1 MNAINGAMTALFD
14 LALWPFELLGNMV
27 AMIVISGVFGIVALI
42 AFKYISWQKGIKSA
56 KDRIKGHM
64 IEIRIYQDDLV
75 VVGKSVTK
83 ILWRNFQYVGLN
95 FGPFIPLAIP
105 FVLVMAQ
112 FVVRYAYDPVPVT
125 QVTEGMLPGE
135 GTTVQVALKEKNR
148 AAAADLQVILPEGV
162 KAVSPLVRSPGS
174 GRAFIEVVATAPG
187 NHELVFEVP
196 DGKGGVTRE
205 TKILTAGDEP
215 ARQMQ
220 PYRTLASNWYLLLS
234 PESCSMLWPA
244 EPHFTSASPFA
255 SIAIAYPYRDLGW
268 VPDGEMGILLVLIG
282 ASMLFGFA
290 ALKPLGV
297 QI

>member
-14 LALWPFELLGNMV
+14 LALWPFELLGDTV

-42 AFKYISWQKGIKSA
+42 AFKYISWQKGIKAA

-75 VVGKSVTK
+75 VVGQSVAK

-112 FVVRYAYDPVPVT
+112 FVVRYAYDPVPLT
-125 QVTEGMLPGE
+125 AVTEGMLPGE
-135 GTTVQVALKEKNR
+135 GTTIRVALKEQQR
-148 AAAADLQVILPEGV
+148 AAVADLQLVLPDGIA
-162 KAVSPLVRSPGS
+162 AVSPLVRSPGS

-187 NHELVFEVP
+187 RHEIAFELP
-196 DGKGGVTRE
+196 DGRGGVIRE
-205 TKILTAGDEP
+205 TKLLVAGDEP

-244 EPHFTSASPFA
+244 EPHFTSSSPFE

-268 VPDGEMGILLVLIG
+268 IPDGEMGILLVLVG

>member
-1 MNAINGAMTALFD
+1 MNAINGAMTSLFD
-14 LALWPFELLGNMV
+14 LALWPFELIGSRT
-27 AMIVISGVFGIVALI
+27 AMILVSGVFGVLALL
-42 AFKYISWQKGIKSA
+42 AFKYISWQKGIKAS

-75 VVGKSVTK
+75 VVGQSVAK

-125 QVTEGMLPGE
+125 TSTEGMLPGQ
-135 GTTVQVALKEKNR
+135 GVTIQVALKDAHR
-148 AAAADLQVILPEGV
+148 AAAGDLRVLLPDGV
-162 KAVSPLVRSPGS
+162 EAVSPLVRSPGS
-174 GRAFIEVVATAPG
+174 GRAFLEVVATKAG
-187 NHELVFEVP
+187 EHEIVIELP
-196 DGKGGVTRE
+196 DGEGGVTRE
-205 TKILTAGDEP
+205 TKLLAAGDVP
-215 ARQMQ
+215 ARSLQ
-220 PYRTLASNWYLLLS
+220 PYRVEASNWYLLLS
-234 PESCSMLWPA
+234 PEKCSMLWPA
-244 EPHFTSASPFA
+244 EPHFTSSSPFE
-255 SIAIAYPYRDLGW
+255 SIAVAYPYRDLGW
-268 VPDGEMGILLVLIG
+268 IPDGEMGILLVFVG

>member
-1 MNAINGAMTALFD
+1 
-14 LALWPFELLGNMV
+14 
-27 AMIVISGVFGIVALI
+27 
-42 AFKYISWQKGIKSA
+42 
-56 KDRIKGHM
+56 
-64 IEIRIYQDDLV
+64 
-75 VVGKSVTK
+75 
-83 ILWRNFQYVGLN
+83 
-95 FGPFIPLAIP
+95 
-105 FVLVMAQ
+105 
-112 FVVRYAYDPVPVT
+112 
-125 QVTEGMLPGE
+125 MLPGE